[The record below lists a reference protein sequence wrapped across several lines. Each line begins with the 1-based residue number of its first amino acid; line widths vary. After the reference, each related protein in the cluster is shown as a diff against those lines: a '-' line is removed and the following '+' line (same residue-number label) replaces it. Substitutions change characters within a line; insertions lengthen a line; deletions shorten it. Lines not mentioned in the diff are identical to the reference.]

1 MVYFRIERGLGKDPK
16 ENKRSVTTA
25 KRLNGMSFA
34 KAEAERIDQE
44 QRHKTAYNYLT
55 AVRSLTQFI
64 GNDKWSFADITTSML
79 ERYQRWLCYRGIRL
93 NTVSVYMRTLRAL
106 YNRAVEN
113 NADSPFSAVFTG
125 HEQTAKRSV
134 TESEIRQL
142 LALRLDS
149 QPHLALARDL
159 FVFSFMAMGMPFV
172 DIAYL
177 KWHQINDGVMHYAR
191 HKTGHKVCVNVEPCM
206 AEIIN
211 RHAITSSEYVFPLLA
226 GTTADNVHPTYIK
239 RLRSYN
245 YALRRLSSLI
255 NTSRTLS
262 SYVARHSWASLAYR
276 SGLDISQIAKAM
288 GHTKLSTTLIYIRA
302 LFDPSL
308 AEANRKIMQAL
319 GVM

>member
-1 MVYFRIERGLGKDPK
+1 MVYFRIEMGLGKDPK

-34 KAEAERIDQE
+34 KAEAERIDKE

-64 GNDKWSFADITTSML
+64 GNDKWSFADITTTML
-79 ERYQRWLCYRGIRL
+79 EHYQRWLCNRGLRL

-106 YNRAVEN
+106 YNRAVGN

-125 HEQTAKRSV
+125 HEQTAKRSI
-134 TESEIRQL
+134 TDSEIRQL
-142 LALRLDS
+142 LALRLDNQS
-149 QPHLALARDL
+149 NLALARDL

-172 DIAYL
+172 DIAHL
-177 KWHQINDGVMHYAR
+177 KWHQIQDGVMHYAR

-211 RHAITSSEYVFPLLA
+211 RHTIPGSDYVFPMLA
-226 GTTADNVHPTYIK
+226 GTTADNIHQTYLK
-239 RLRSYN
+239 L
-245 YALRRLSSLI
+245 LI
-255 NTSRTLS
+255 DSQRTLS

-276 SGLDISQIAKAM
+276 SGFDISQIAKAM

-308 AEANRKIMQAL
+308 AEANKKMMQAL

>member
-1 MVYFRIERGLGKDPK
+1 MVYFRIEMGLGKDPK

-79 ERYQRWLCYRGIRL
+79 ERYQRWLCNRGIRL

-149 QPHLALARDL
+149 QTPLALARDL

-288 GHTKLSTTLIYIRA
+288 GHTKLSATLIYIRA

-308 AEANRKIMQAL
+308 AEANRKMMQAL

>member
-1 MVYFRIERGLGKDPK
+1 MVYFRIEMGLGKDPK

-34 KAEAERIDQE
+34 KAEAERVDKE

-64 GNDKWSFADITTSML
+64 GNDKWCFAAML
-79 ERYQRWLCYRGIRL
+79 ERYQRWLCNRGLRL
-93 NTVSVYMRTLRAL
+93 NTVSVYMRTLRVL
-106 YNRAVEN
+106 YNRAVEDN
-113 NADSPFSAVFTG
+113 GDSPFSAVFTG

-134 TESEIRQL
+134 TDSEIRQL
-142 LALRLDS
+142 LALRLDNQS
-149 QPHLALARDL
+149 HLALARDL
-159 FVFSFMAMGMPFV
+159 FVFSVMAMGMPFV

-177 KWHQINDGVMHYAR
+177 KWHQIHDGVMHYAR

-206 AEIIN
+206 AEIIK
-211 RHAITSSEYVFPLLA
+211 RHTIPGSEYVFPLLA
-226 GTTADNVHPTYIK
+226 DSTADNIHHTYLK

-245 YALRRLSSLI
+245 YALRRLSLLI
-255 NTSRTLS
+255 DSRRKLS

-308 AEANRKIMQAL
+308 AEANKKMMQSL